1 MSETLSEENAQVDV
15 EDQENKKGENENKID
30 DEKDIEKKM
39 NDLAIEKAVEQEG
52 KSEDEEVIGIK
63 T

>member
-1 MSETLSEENAQVDV
+1 MSEENAQVDV

-39 NDLAIEKAVEQEG
+39 NDLAIEKAVEQED

>member
-1 MSETLSEENAQVDV
+1 MSEENAQVDV